1 MATRLNPYLS
11 FDGDAKQAMEFYRD
25 VFGGTLATHTYGEYG
40 ADQDGAHANRIM
52 HALLETRAGLTLMGA
67 DARPG
72 MEHAPGNAYAVS
84 LSGDDDAELRGYWEK
99 LSSGSTVE
107 VPLEKQMW
115 GDVFG
120 MCRDRFGISWMVNI
134 TAPQN

>member
-25 VFGGTLATHTYGEYG
+25 VFGGDLTTHTYGEYG
-40 ADQDGAHANRIM
+40 ADRDGAHADRIM
-52 HALLETRAGLTLMGA
+52 HALLETHAGFTLMGA
-67 DARPG
+67 DTRPG

-84 LSGDDDAELRGYWEK
+84 VSGDDDAELRGYWEK

-120 MCRDRFGISWMVNI
+120 MCRDRFGVSWMVNI